1 MTGRQMLHSVTL
13 TRFKRFNQTTFELL
27 PSGISFLAGG
37 NNSGKSTL
45 LQAIAV
51 WEFCRSILEN
61 ERGHGS
67 LLAGYGGQGLGL
79 SSDEFSPISVASLK
93 HLWTNLTTQNVGQ
106 DGYSL
111 AIECKWRDAANTEKS
126 LKLALALANDRL
138 FVKQISSNL
147 VEGDV
152 LPTVA
157 YLPPFAGI
165 DSRENRMSAADRR
178 RMVGRGLAGGII
190 RNLILDMQTVNEKK
204 RVALKE
210 GRTKIKNSD
219 LATLRKEDPWEIL
232 QATMA
237 RIFGLQLIVEPFNDL
252 FHTSI
257 KVECVKG
264 KLEGTKFARMA
275 NYKPRDLMAEGSGF
289 LQWVSV
295 YVLALSPTVRVLLLD
310 EPDAHLHPSLQSQLV
325 EALEDIV
332 RTSGKQVLMATHSTE
347 ILRWA
352 DPTSVMEF
360 KGNGAKYLKEANQ
373 KISLFLGLGSSYAP
387 KLDPLRNCRRL
398 LIVENNSDARM
409 LETLARRAGLQWPQ
423 NIVVWPWTGSSKER
437 KNLFLQL
444 QAEVPGLKAISIRDR
459 DDQSIDSVDVG
470 NLRDKNVNSPHADM
484 LLRVWRRRH
493 IENYLLSPAAVA
505 RASGQALDA
514 VNELFATHAL
524 AIPDN
529 FTAKDVA
536 SVLMEARG
544 KEIVAEHAE
553 SFKKKFGVTPIKIAE
568 AMNADEV
575 CLDVIELINQIIS
588 MCAPKLEA

>member
-1 MTGRQMLHSVTL
+1 MLHSVTL
-13 TRFKRFNQTTFELL
+13 TRFKRFSNTTFELL

-61 ERGHGS
+61 ERGHAS
-67 LLAGYGGQGLGL
+67 LLAGYAGQGLGL

-93 HLWTNLTTQNVGQ
+93 HLWTNLTTQNIGP

-111 AIECKWRDAANTEKS
+111 AIECKWRDVANTEKG

-165 DSRENRMSAADRR
+165 DSRENKMSAADRR

-190 RNLILDMQTVNEKK
+190 RNLILDMQTANEKK
-204 RVALKE
+204 RTGLKE

-264 KLEGTKFARMA
+264 KLEGTKFVRVP

-289 LQWVSV
+289 LQWTSV
-295 YVLALSPTVRVLLLD
+295 YVLALSQTVRVLLLD

-332 RTSGKQVLMATHSTE
+332 RVSGKQVLMATHSTE

-352 DPTSVMEF
+352 DPASVMEF
-360 KGNGAKYLKEANQ
+360 KATGAKYLKEANQ
-373 KISLFLGLGSSYAP
+373 KISLFLGLGSNYAP
-387 KLDPLRNCRRL
+387 KLDPLRNSKKL
-398 LIVENNSDARM
+398 LIVESASDARI
-409 LETLARRAGLQWPQ
+409 LKTLAGRTGLVWPE
-423 NIVVWPWTGSSKER
+423 NLVIWPWTGSSKER

-444 QAEVPGLKAISIRDR
+444 QDEVPGLKAISIRDR
-459 DDQSIDSVDVG
+459 DDQSLETVDPT
-470 NLRDKNVNSPHADM
+470 NLRDKGLHSPHEDM
-484 LLRVWRRRH
+484 LIRVWRRRH
-493 IENYLLSPAAVA
+493 IENYLLCPAAVA
-505 RASGQALDA
+505 RASGQPLE
-514 VNELFATHAL
+514 VINELLATHAL
-524 AIPDN
+524 TIPDN
-529 FTAKDVA
+529 FTAKEVA
-536 SVLMEARG
+536 TALLDARG
-544 KEIVAEHAE
+544 KEITVEHAD
-553 SFKKKFGVTPIKIAE
+553 SFRKRLGVTPIQIADV
-568 AMNADEV
+568 MNADEV
-575 CLDVIELINQIIS
+575 CLDIIELVNQIIA
-588 MCAPKLEA
+588 MCAPDDPV

>member
-1 MTGRQMLHSVTL
+1 MLHSVTL
-13 TRFKRFNQTTFELL
+13 TRFKRFNQATFELL

-67 LLAGYGGQGLGL
+67 LLAGYAGQGLGL
-79 SSDEFSPISVASLK
+79 SNDEFSPISVASLK

-111 AIECKWRDAANTEKS
+111 AIECKWRDAANSEKS

-147 VEGDV
+147 VESDV

-165 DSRENRMSAADRR
+165 DSRENKMSAADRR

-190 RNLILDMQTVNEKK
+190 RNLILDMQTANERK
-204 RVALKE
+204 RAELKE

-219 LATLRKEDPWEIL
+219 LAILRKEDPWEIL
-232 QATMA
+232 QVTMA
-237 RIFGLQLIVEPFNDL
+237 GIFGLQLIVEPFNEL

-257 KVECVKG
+257 KVQCVKG
-264 KLEGTKFARMA
+264 KLEGTKFVRTP

-289 LQWVSV
+289 LQWTSV
-295 YVLALSPTVRVLLLD
+295 YVLALSPAIRVLLLD

-332 RTSGKQVLMATHSTE
+332 KNSGKQVLMATHSTE

-352 DPTSVMEF
+352 DPSSVMEF
-360 KGNGAKYLKEANQ
+360 KGHGAKYLKDANQ
-373 KISLFLGLGSSYAP
+373 KISLFLGLGSSYSP
-387 KLDPLRNCRRL
+387 KLDPLRNCKRL

-409 LETLARRAGLQWPQ
+409 LETLARRAELQWPQ
-423 NIVVWPWTGSSKER
+423 NLVIWPWTGSNKER

-444 QAEVPGLKAISIRDR
+444 QTEVPGLKAISIRDR
-459 DDQSIDSVDVG
+459 DDQNIESVDVES
-470 NLRDKNVNSPHADM
+470 LRDKNVKSPHPDM

-493 IENYLLSPAAVA
+493 IENYLLCPAAVA
-505 RASGQALDA
+505 RATGQTIDV
-514 VNELFATHAL
+514 VNEIFATHAL
-524 AIPDN
+524 TIPDN

-536 SVLMEARG
+536 SALLEARG
-544 KEIVAEHAE
+544 KEIVTDHPK
-553 SFKKKFGVTPIKIAE
+553 SIKKKFGINSIDIAN
-568 AMNADEV
+568 AMNKDEI
-575 CLDVIELINQIIS
+575 CLDIVELLNQIIS
-588 MCAPKLEA
+588 MCIQNNKMHSA